1 MLKYNEKYSQ
11 NTKTLDKEN
20 AMLYNPTAQHS
31 TAQHSTAQHST
42 AQHSTAQHST
52 AQHSTAQHSTAV
64 VLRLFY
70 YALNGRPG

>member
-1 MLKYNEKYSQ
+1 M
-11 NTKTLDKEN
+11 
-20 AMLYNPTAQHS
+20 PCFIIR
-31 TAQHSTAQHST
+31 
-42 AQHSTAQHST
+42 QHSTAQHST

>member
-1 MLKYNEKYSQ
+1 KHLTRKM
-11 NTKTLDKEN
+11 
-20 AMLYNPTAQHS
+20 PCFIIRQHS

>member
-42 AQHSTAQHST
+42 A
-52 AQHSTAQHSTAV
+52 V

>member
-1 MLKYNEKYSQ
+1 MLLLFLEDNKP
-11 NTKTLDKEN
+11 LDKEN
-20 AMLYNPTAQHS
+20 AMLYNL
-31 TAQHSTAQHST
+31 T

-70 YALNGRPG
+70 YALNRRPG

>member
-1 MLKYNEKYSQ
+1 MLFAFLKDN
-11 NTKTLDKEN
+11 KTLDKEN
-20 AMLYNPTAQHS
+20 AMLYNP
-31 TAQHSTAQHST
+31 T